1 MVTCTQSQYES
12 NILTSRGFQKG
23 ITCLGSVHF
32 QIWPL
37 MTSHDLKWPRIL
49 KISTD
54 SFLAWSQLSKNIRF
68 IKSQKFH
75 FSGLFSST
83 SSVGWNGPKPKFK
96 KTKKTLSLTITPTS
110 ILIPQSSY
118 LILHT
123 SILNPLTSILNPQ
136 SSILVFWFLGSSYLN
151 PKSSILNPRFLFSGV
166 RNLLYALLLSSWA
179 GIATHPVHRQG

>member
-1 MVTCTQSQYES
+1 MVTCAQSQYES

-75 FSGLFSST
+75 FSCLFSST
-83 SSVGWNGPKPKFK
+83 SSVGWNGPKPKLK
-96 KTKKTLSLTITPTS
+96 KNKNI
-110 ILIPQSSY
+110 IPHHHSY
-118 LILHT
+118 INSH
-123 SILNPLTSILNPQ
+123 TSILNPQ
-136 SSILVFWFLGSSYLN
+136 SAILN
-151 PKSSILNPRFLFSGV
+151 PQSSILNPRFLFSWCETGHF
-166 RNLLYALLLSSWA
+166 ALLS
-179 GIATHPVHRQG
+179 GTNTTPKE

>member
-1 MVTCTQSQYES
+1 MVTCIESQYES
-12 NILTSRGFQKG
+12 NILTSGGFQKG

-75 FSGLFSST
+75 FSCLFSST
-83 SSVGWNGPKPKFK
+83 SSLGWNGPKPKFK
-96 KTKKTLSLTITPTS
+96 KNKTLSLTIPHTS
-110 ILIPQSSY
+110 YLNPQSSY
-118 LILHT
+118 V
-123 SILNPLTSILNPQ
+123 NPQSSILNPQ
-136 SSILVFWFLGSSYLN
+136 SSFSVFLSLN
-151 PKSSILNPRFLFSGV
+151 WPFCTTPVSFFSNTRKLNLYRQPYVDLIR
-166 RNLLYALLLSSWA
+166 RNNEKTKLDFCISHNLK
-179 GIATHPVHRQG
+179 